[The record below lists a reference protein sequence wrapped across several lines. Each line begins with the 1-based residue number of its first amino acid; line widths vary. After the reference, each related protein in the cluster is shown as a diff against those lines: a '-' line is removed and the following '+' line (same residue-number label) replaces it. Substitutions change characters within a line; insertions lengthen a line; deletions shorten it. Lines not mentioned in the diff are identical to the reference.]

1 MKLTSKS
8 SGDIDN
14 IGCDDGGEDSALFQY
29 SNKRDDDDRGGLARV
44 MHHRQQ
50 QQQPQ
55 QHRYVSPSKL
65 LPPNNYNNNN
75 IINNE
80 HIVEDE
86 DDDDISIDSRL
97 FDLASPS
104 GDDSHAADHS
114 VSIATNT
121 TATNNKEFITQNSN
135 NRWTSH
141 DDDVDWS
148 ILSNAFFVAGGL
160 VYIIGTSWDYAI
172 YNNNESGGNNVDID
186 TELVLDLHT
195 ILSTSQYIV
204 YQSIWVL
211 GPTIYFANAVIDVK
225 WALIVR
231 NRDARRRHLKKL
243 LLDVPNIIDNDDDN
257 DNGVD
262 TINGTGKKKKK
273 KRSTTRSRLKAAAII
288 LRPKVLLNRMR
299 RHIGHRR
306 QLSAATTFGMGAFLG
321 ILAAVCN
328 ILVTDSSLGEN
339 EDVGSTLSYWSS
351 SLESAS
357 IHMYLVSAIFALWQ
371 SPWATKRASVVVA
384 ASTGL
389 PWYSNVE
396 NLETLGDVFFG
407 AASMID
413 VLLCD
418 VSIDDGILLL
428 PILSACLWTVD
439 ALLYLRGDF
448 AMLYQHQ
455 IMS

>member
-8 SGDIDN
+8 SSDIDN

-29 SNKRDDDDRGGLARV
+29 SNKRDDDRSGLAKI

-50 QQQPQ
+50 QQWQQQ
-55 QHRYVSPSKL
+55 QHHYVSPSKL
-65 LPPNNYNNNN
+65 LPPNNNNNN
-75 IINNE
+75 NNNE
-80 HIVEDE
+80 NNIVEDA

-104 GDDSHAADHS
+104 GDDSHAADY
-114 VSIATNT
+114 SISSATIT
-121 TATNNKEFITQNSN
+121 TATNNKEFITQNN

-172 YNNNESGGNNVDID
+172 YNNERGNIDINA
-186 TELVLDLHT
+186 ELLNLHT

-243 LLDVPNIIDNDDDN
+243 LLDIPNIIDNDDNDN
-257 DNGVD
+257 DNGVN
-262 TINGTGKKKKK
+262 TINGTGKKKMKK
-273 KRSTTRSRLKAAAII
+273 KRTTTRSRLKAAAII

-306 QLSAATTFGMGAFLG
+306 QLSAATAFGMGAFLG

-339 EDVGSTLSYWSS
+339 EDVGSTLSYKSS
-351 SLESAS
+351 LLESAS

-384 ASTGL
+384 SSTGL

-407 AASMID
+407 VASMID

>member
-8 SGDIDN
+8 SSDNIDNIN
-14 IGCDDGGEDSALFQY
+14 IGCDNDDNIIIGGGEDSALFQY
-29 SNKRDDDDRGGLARV
+29 STKNRKSV
-44 MHHRQQ
+44 EKMMMMHHCRQQ
-50 QQQPQ
+50 QQHQ
-55 QHRYVSPSKL
+55 YVSPSKL
-65 LPPNNYNNNN
+65 IPSNINNN
-75 IINNE
+75 INNNGLDE
-80 HIVEDE
+80 NIVQDGDN
-86 DDDDISIDSRL
+86 DDDNISIDSRL
-97 FDLASPS
+97 FDLAS
-104 GDDSHAADHS
+104 DDDDNMAPTSTFTTSARD
-114 VSIATNT
+114 VSTRWI
-121 TATNNKEFITQNSN
+121 NNHN
-135 NRWTSH
+135 

-172 YNNNESGGNNVDID
+172 YVSQQDNDNPNYF
-186 TELVLDLHT
+186 DLHT
-195 ILSTSQYIV
+195 VLSTTSQYVV

-243 LLDVPNIIDNDDDN
+243 LLDIPNIDNDDD
-257 DNGVD
+257 DNNNGA
-262 TINGTGKKKKK
+262 TIISSGKTKK
-273 KRSTTRSRLKAAAII
+273 KRSTRSRLKAAAII

-321 ILAAVCN
+321 ILAAICS
-328 ILVTDSSLGEN
+328 ILVTDSPIGQTNEN
-339 EDVGSTLSYWSS
+339 VRSALSYWSS
-351 SLESAS
+351 LLESSS
-357 IHMYLVSAIFALWQ
+357 IHMYFVSAIFALWQ
-371 SPWATKRASVVVA
+371 SPWTIKRASVVVA

-413 VLLCD
+413 VILCD

-439 ALLYLRGDF
+439 ALFYLRGDF
-448 AMLYQHQ
+448 AVLYQHQ